1 METKQKNLDRAFVNS
16 PFDKHS
22 TRIYLSSRKEIKAD
36 SGEWVS
42 RQPQMP
48 ANCTSFPSIN

>member
-1 METKQKNLDRAFVNS
+1 MEMKKKNLDRAFVNS

-22 TRIYLSSRKEIKAD
+22 TGIYLTTCKEIKED

-42 RQPQMP
+42 RLRK
-48 ANCTSFPSIN
+48 